1 MKNTLT
7 RLIHAVLSL
16 GLSATPM
23 AGQDVLVRQAPV
35 GMRIRPIDAPDIH
48 HLLPHVDEL
57 EQAHLNNLSERVST
71 IMKEAF
77 RHIGARYRSG
87 GKGPKVFDC
96 SGFTS
101 YVFGRSNYII
111 GHSSRDQYARNTP
124 VKVSNMQRGD
134 LVFFTS
140 PRSGKNVGHVG
151 IVVNVD
157 PATKT
162 FTFIHAST
170 SEGVKVSSSTDG
182 FYARKFVGVRRVF

>member
-7 RLIHAVLSL
+7 RLFLAALSL
-16 GLSATPM
+16 GFSATPV
-23 AGQDVLVRQAPV
+23 AGQDVMARQAPV
-35 GMRIRPIDAPDIH
+35 GMRIRPIDAPDVH
-48 HLLPHVDEL
+48 HLLPRTDEREL
-57 EQAHLNNLSERVST
+57 AHLSNLSERISAVL
-71 IMKEAF
+71 KEAF

-87 GKGPKVFDC
+87 GKGPHAFDC

-124 VKVSNMQRGD
+124 VKVGDMQRGD

-140 PRSGKNVGHVG
+140 SRSGKNVGHVG

-157 PATKT
+157 PTTKA

-170 SEGVKVSSSTDG
+170 SGGVRVDSSTDAY
-182 FYARKFVGVRRVF
+182 YARRFVGVRRVF